1 MLAQT
6 QSAPVRSSRRS
17 LLPGIGL
24 CVLVTAVAYLCQETE
39 IRLVGR
45 PWLEAA
51 VTVSLVVLG
60 AISLGLIHLIGV
72 A

>member
-1 MLAQT
+1 MAAL
-6 QSAPVRSSRRS
+6 
-17 LLPGIGL
+17 GL
-24 CVLVTAVAYLCQETE
+24 GVDIRVVAKAGLRVT
-39 IRLVGR
+39 
-45 PWLEAA
+45 AA